1 MNLCVRISLEME
13 SNRIR
18 SWIPVSLVSL
28 AGQFHLFKCKAMYRL
43 LIIEDEIKTAESI
56 RQGLVEHDFN
66 VDVAHDGAQGRD
78 LAVQMGY
85 DLIVTDRMLPKL
97 SGIDIC
103 RELRSKNI
111 DTPILILT
119 ALGTTDDKVD
129 GLESGA
135 DDYLSK
141 PFEFKEL
148 LARVR
153 ALLKR
158 GIHFTNDD
166 RNLRVADLE
175 LGLDSKVVTRA
186 GKQIELTA
194 KEFSLLEFLL
204 RNKGRVVSK
213 VDIAERVWGINF
225 DTGTNVVE
233 VYVNYLRK
241 KIDRDFE
248 PKLIQTYIGMGYV
261 IRED

>member
-1 MNLCVRISLEME
+1 
-13 SNRIR
+13 
-18 SWIPVSLVSL
+18 
-28 AGQFHLFKCKAMYRL
+28 MYRL

-56 RQGLVEHDFN
+56 RQGLVEHDFA

-78 LAVQMGY
+78 LAIQLGY
-85 DLIVTDRMLPKL
+85 DLIVTDRMLPKM

-158 GIHFTNDD
+158 GIHFKNDD
-166 RNLRVADLE
+166 RSLRAADLE
-175 LGLDSKVVTRA
+175 LG
-186 GKQIELTA
+186 
-194 KEFSLLEFLL
+194 
-204 RNKGRVVSK
+204 
-213 VDIAERVWGINF
+213 
-225 DTGTNVVE
+225 
-233 VYVNYLRK
+233 
-241 KIDRDFE
+241 
-248 PKLIQTYIGMGYV
+248 
-261 IRED
+261 

>member
-1 MNLCVRISLEME
+1 MTF
-13 SNRIR
+13 
-18 SWIPVSLVSL
+18 
-28 AGQFHLFKCKAMYRL
+28 AGNCEA
-43 LIIEDEIKTAESI
+43 
-56 RQGLVEHDFN
+56 
-66 VDVAHDGAQGRD
+66 
-78 LAVQMGY
+78 
-85 DLIVTDRMLPKL
+85 
-97 SGIDIC
+97 
-103 RELRSKNI
+103 KNI

-148 LARVR
+148 LARAG

-186 GKQIELTA
+186 GKEIEVDGQGVLP
-194 KEFSLLEFLL
+194 FGIPSS

>member
-1 MNLCVRISLEME
+1 
-13 SNRIR
+13 
-18 SWIPVSLVSL
+18 
-28 AGQFHLFKCKAMYRL
+28 MYRL

-129 GLESGA
+129 GFESGA

-166 RNLRVADLE
+166 RNLRVAYLE
-175 LGLDSKVVTRA
+175 LGLYSKVVTRA

>member
-1 MNLCVRISLEME
+1 
-13 SNRIR
+13 
-18 SWIPVSLVSL
+18 
-28 AGQFHLFKCKAMYRL
+28 MYRL

-66 VDVAHDGAQGRD
+66 VDVAHDGSEGKE
-78 LAVQMGY
+78 LAMQAVY
-85 DLIVTDRMLPKL
+85 DLIVTDRILPGL
-97 SGIDIC
+97 NGIDIC
-103 RELRSKNI
+103 RALRDKNI

-119 ALGTTDDKVD
+119 ALGTTDDKVE
-129 GLESGA
+129 GLDAGA

-158 GIHFTNDD
+158 GIHFNGDD
-166 RNLRVADLE
+166 RNLKIADLD
-175 LGLDSKVVTRA
+175 LGLDSKLVTRA
-186 GKQIELTA
+186 GKQIDLTA
-194 KEFSLLEFLL
+194 KEFALLEFLL

-213 VDIAERVWGINF
+213 TDIAERVWGINF

-248 PKLIQTYIGMGYV
+248 PKLIHTYIGMGYV
-261 IRED
+261 MREE